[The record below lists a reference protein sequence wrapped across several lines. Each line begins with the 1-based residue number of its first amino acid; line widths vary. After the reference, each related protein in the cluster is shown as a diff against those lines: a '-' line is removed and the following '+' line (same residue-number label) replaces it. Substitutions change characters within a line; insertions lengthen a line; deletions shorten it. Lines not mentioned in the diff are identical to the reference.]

1 MYKST
6 ELTIK
11 EISSTETYAVRH
23 PILREGRPLEDC
35 IFSHDDDNSTFHL
48 GLFLENELIG
58 VVTFIKNEFK
68 ELTGNQYQLRG
79 MAVLKE
85 FQKKGY
91 GNLMIEKGQ
100 EMIKAKR
107 GNLIWCNVREVSIKF
122 YKKNGFKII
131 GKPFVIP
138 KIGLHYVMHKSL

>member
-23 PILREGRPLEDC
+23 PILREGRPIEDC
-35 IFSHDDDNSTFHL
+35 KFSHDDDDSTFHL
-48 GLFLENELIG
+48 GVFMNNELIG
-58 VVTFIKNEFK
+58 VTTYLKHEIK

-85 FQKKGY
+85 YQNRGIGK
-91 GNLMIEKGQ
+91 LMIEKG
-100 EMIKAKR
+100 EKIIKERK
-107 GNLIWCNVREVSIKF
+107 GNVIWCNAREVALNF
-122 YKKNGFKII
+122 YKRHGFKKI
-131 GKPFVIP
+131 GNPFVIP
-138 KIGLHYVMHKSL
+138 KIGLHFVMHKTL